1 MKLLATL
8 VLYGVLV
15 SVLLALIYAARTTR
29 LRNRFRRLGSLQDRT
44 LDEIV
49 KFAGKPSH
57 RARLDANREVLE
69 WRRVG
74 FHIAVAFTDGV
85 CDGVTYVEGQP

>member
-1 MKLLATL
+1 MKMLATL
-8 VLYGVLV
+8 VLYGLV
-15 SVLLALIYAARTTR
+15 VSLLLALIYAARSAR
-29 LRNRFRRLGSLQDRT
+29 LRNRFKNLGALQGRT

-57 RARLDANREVLE
+57 RGRVAPDREVLE

-74 FHIAVAFTDGV
+74 FHIALAFTDGV

>member
-1 MKLLATL
+1 MKTLATL
-8 VLYGVLV
+8 VLYGVAASL
-15 SVLLALIYAARTTR
+15 LLALVYAAKAIR
-29 LRNRFRRLGSLQDRT
+29 LRNRFRRLGPLQGRSMDHI
-44 LDEIV
+44 LE
-49 KFAGKPSH
+49 FAGKPNH
-57 RARLDANREVLE
+57 RVRLAPDREVLE